1 MNNTTAPVYRVT
13 VGNIGEVY
21 AGNSAAEARATFN
34 IYKAQSLANEG
45 RAAAEIVTLWENG
58 EPSDEFVPVVYDLE
72 LTDTYAGEAN
82 YSWVKR
88 AALVYATEPTD
99 RALILAAK
107 RALGLTGIKCTRE
120 DWPDTGATIQLDPRG
135 LCQRAFITR
144 RDV

>member
-1 MNNTTAPVYRVT
+1 MNNTAAPVYRVT

-21 AGNSAAEARATFN
+21 AGNSQTEARATFN
-34 IYKAQSLANEG
+34 IYKEQSIANEG
-45 RAAAEIVTLWENG
+45 RAAGEPVTLWEHG
-58 EPSDEFVPVVYDLE
+58 EPSEDFAPIVYDCE

-88 AALVYATEPTD
+88 ATLVYATEPTD

-107 RALGLTGIKCTRE
+107 RALGLTGIKCAR
-120 DWPDTGATIQLDPRG
+120 DDYQDTTQLDPRG

>member
-1 MNNTTAPVYRVT
+1 MKTTAPVYRVT

-21 AGNSAAEARATFN
+21 TGNNATEARATFN
-34 IYKAQSLANEG
+34 QYKAQSLANEG
-45 RAAAEIVTLWENG
+45 RAGAESVTLWEHG
-58 EPSDEFVPVVYDLE
+58 EPSKEFAPVVYDLE
-72 LTDTYAGEAN
+72 LTDTFAGEAN

-88 AALVYATEPTD
+88 ATLVYTFEPSDRTIVTD
-99 RALILAAK
+99 AK
-107 RALGLTGIKCTRE
+107 RALGLTGIKCTRD

>member
-1 MNNTTAPVYRVT
+1 MNNTAPVYRVT

-45 RAAAEIVTLWENG
+45 RAAAEPVTLWEHG
-58 EPSDEFVPVVYDLE
+58 HPVRDFAPVVYDCE
-72 LTDTYAGEAN
+72 LTDTFAGEAN

-88 AALVYATEPTD
+88 ATLIYSAEPTD

-107 RALGLTGIKCTRE
+107 RALGLTGIKCTRD

-135 LCQRAFITR
+135 LCQRAFITC